1 MTCNIVSLR
10 LYIAKMERFVSLDS
24 NVCPKSLPSGSAEK
38 NPPAMQRYERCGLNP
53 WPWRRQWQPIPV
65 FLPGEFRG
73 PSVGS
78 QRVGHEWAH
87 MLCFSVLHLW
97 LLSFQW
103 IDSIACTDF
112 LPCKMAFLLKNLRA
126 SWFPKCRTWGPDDTH
141 THSTQR
147 GTLSHQAW
155 VRGRSCSVPFSFLP
169 AEAAEVTKAGVP
181 ATQFRGLENT
191 TLISPPSCSVV
202 SPLPW
207 PSDDTFFWVLFYQAI
222 WNWWSSNSFILN
234 K

>member
-1 MTCNIVSLR
+1 MSALKVSPV
-10 LYIAKMERFVSLDS
+10 A
-24 NVCPKSLPSGSAEK
+24 
-38 NPPAMQRYERCGLNP
+38 QRKRIHLQC
-53 WPWRRQWQPIPV
+53 RDTRD
-65 FLPGEFRG
+65 
-73 PSVGS
+73 VGS
-78 QRVGHEWAH
+78 IPDPGGGNDNPFQYSCLENSVDRLWGHKEWDTNEH
-87 MLCFSVLHLW
+87 TCFASLSYIYGCCPFNESTQLLVLTSCPVKWPSCWRTSGLP
-97 LLSFQW
+97 
-103 IDSIACTDF
+103 DSPNAE
-112 LPCKMAFLLKNLRA
+112 PGARM
-126 SWFPKCRTWGPDDTH
+126 TH

-155 VRGRSCSVPFSFLP
+155 VRGRSCSIPFSFLP